1 MTNRTWTGVA
11 ILLAA
16 MGISLTT
23 SGQTE
28 PAGTGAEQDQ
38 EAFPDQQNQSDS
50 FQVQDQLMS
59 WDSVLNREDA
69 VRVFIDCARCDINYI
84 RQEIPYVNY
93 VRDVKEAQVYILE
106 TSEVTGSGGRKYTFA
121 FVGQQDFDGINDTL
135 VYASRPDDSRDI
147 TRIWRTQM
155 MKMGLMPY
163 VARTPLYD
171 EVIISPTEAMVAE
184 EVIDRWNNW
193 VFELEAEPNFEGEES
208 YKELELRSSVS
219 ATKITHDWKLE
230 IDFDHRFTRTKYTY
244 DDTLYTNVKSYQGL
258 DVLAVKSLGEHWSAG
273 VRTNGVSSTF
283 NNIRLGLDFL
293 PSVEYNIFPYSRST
307 HRQFRILYG
316 IGGSYN
322 QYNDTTIYGQIQEML
337 YLHQLQL
344 AYEVQEK
351 WGSIN
356 ISLEGSNYLH
366 DFSKNRLMLSGFVTI
381 RLFKGLSLRLRGRA
395 ARINDQL
402 SLAQG
407 DLTEAD
413 ILLQL
418 QELETSYNVD
428 GEIGITYTFGSI
440 YNNIVN
446 PRFGE
451 GRRFF

>member
-1 MTNRTWTGVA
+1 MTYLKKRHF
-11 ILLAA
+11 
-16 MGISLTT
+16 ISLLLLFLWIPLSHSQT
-23 SGQTE
+23 SR
-28 PAGTGAEQDQ
+28 Q
-38 EAFPDQQNQSDS
+38 EAVSTPPEDPLTRLSPEDDLVNALDTA
-50 FQVQDQLMS
+50 VQ
-59 WDSVLNREDA
+59 REDA

-106 TSEVTGSGGRKYTFA
+106 TSQTTGSGGRKYTFA
-121 FVGQQDFDGINDTL
+121 FVGQGAYSGKSDTL
-135 VYASRPDDSRDI
+135 VYSSRPDDSRDI

-155 MKMGLMPY
+155 LKMGLMPY
-163 VARTPLYD
+163 VARTPLFD
-171 EVIISPTEAMVAE
+171 EVIIDPTEEVKSE
-184 EVIDRWNNW
+184 EVEDRWNHW

-208 YKELELRSSVS
+208 FKELELRSSAS
-219 ATKITHDWKLE
+219 ATKITNDWKLE
-230 IDFDHRFTRTKYTY
+230 IDFDHRFTRTKYNY
-244 DDTLYTNVKSYQGL
+244 EDTLYTNIKSFQGL
-258 DVLAVKSLGEHWSAG
+258 DFLGVKSLGEHWSAG
-273 VRTNGVSSTF
+273 LRTSWMSSTY
-283 NNIRLGLDFL
+283 NNVAFGLDVL
-293 PSVEYNIFPYSRST
+293 PSVEYNIFPYSMST

-322 QYNDTTIYGQIQEML
+322 RYNDTTIYGQIEEML
-337 YLHQLQL
+337 YLQQLQL

-351 WGSIN
+351 WGSVN
-356 ISLEGSNYLH
+356 VSLEGSSYLH
-366 DFSKNRLMLSGFVTI
+366 DFSKNRLTLSGFITI
-381 RLFKGLSLRLRGRA
+381 RVFKGLSVRLRGRA
-395 ARINDQL
+395 GRINDQL

-407 DLTEAD
+407 ELTEAD